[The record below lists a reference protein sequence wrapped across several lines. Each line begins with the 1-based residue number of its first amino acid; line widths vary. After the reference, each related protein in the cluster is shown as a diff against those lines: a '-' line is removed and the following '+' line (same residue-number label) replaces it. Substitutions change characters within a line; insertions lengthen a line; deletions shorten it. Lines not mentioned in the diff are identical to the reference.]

1 MPTVE
6 RPATL
11 RPALKWAGG
20 KRWQVPHL
28 QAIWKAHS
36 SRRLVEPFCGGLA
49 VTLGL
54 MPARAL
60 LNDANPHLINFYRWL
75 QKGLRVDLPMAND
88 EALFYRHRDRFNA
101 LLSAGKGASR
111 EAAALFYFLNRT
123 GFNGLC
129 RFNRTGEFNVP
140 FGRYARIGYT
150 RDFTA
155 YRDVL
160 TSFL

>member
-1 MPTVE
+1 
-6 RPATL
+6 
-11 RPALKWAGG
+11 
-20 KRWQVPHL
+20 
-28 QAIWKAHS
+28 
-36 SRRLVEPFCGGLA
+36 
-49 VTLGL
+49 
-54 MPARAL
+54 
-60 LNDANPHLINFYRWL
+60 
-75 QKGLRVDLPMAND
+75 MAND